1 MYTREKTSAIKRNE
15 LDIWLL
21 KHMFQPVTESE
32 DRDFQ
37 LLHISGSPKGIWEPS
52 QQNQHQ
58 KSQRKDTSPNFNT
71 FQTETSIYD
80 PSTLTSPNT
89 PLPNTVPAKVSQSD
103 RGLTSASSPRIPNPQ
118 SAEKMYI
125 ITPRTRILSIAQEY
139 RKVFMLDLSSSLATI
154 DAGSSRV
161 MIGSA
166 YKTYFE
172 PVIYI
177 TVIAECSQFG
187 SNMNVIPI
195 LAKFP
200 TMRVLLQDTRITLN
214 NVVSVLETLDVAV
227 RTFQSDLAT
236 FRKQLKEKR
245 AKLGYALDVR
255 GDHSSA
261 VEEGGPAEFEVDT
274 VDPPYLVTRTIAE
287 KEPIKKTDK
296 RKSLRMGH
304 KSQSPRHSI
313 VEKLDSAST
322 KQPQQPAQTT
332 HNRPHLH
339 HRTSSMSTNIHQ
351 RPLKNMAG
359 TKKDVWGVGKS
370 GSSLAYILRAG
381 AFILNL
387 QPRMGKPSLI
397 LITDGVVK
405 SNLQDESIIQQLS
418 SDDISCSII
427 QLGSNHKFAPG
438 CNFGSD
444 NRRMTASG
452 RANDISLE
460 LSRDHLPHPLPEL
473 GMDNRAMHYDD
484 QINRAMISAIGF
496 PWDPYSEPMAVETK
510 LLKYHEY
517 YLPTEFW
524 HAINARIR
532 QGFYMSSIVFDDN
545 RHRRTA
551 NGPEDF
557 LSKKERVMI
566 TLVLHWQPNITVE
579 YRIQANWS
587 STWAKYLKGFSSIH
601 ERSLSSV
608 LLEDESTN
616 EKEGMLG
623 CMKAPKVEILVRA
636 NSTFAHMLQN
646 WDAFQRRSQMMGVV
660 TGSVGGDFS
669 GSPGFLKVGKLK
681 KLLVRMSETD
691 TMMKTL
697 VSMNSYAS
705 DTLYTSHE
713 KYVQQFD
720 TTWDKLN
727 GSDYRPY
734 SRYWYDDCCFDLVA
748 VCPAIYGRA
757 QKSVGDTPEY
767 MENAVLQ
774 VNTRLSQWATI
785 TKKDYVCIKILS
797 PEPPR
802 QEWEPM
808 PKNTDEILLQEEREP
823 IPNAC
828 IINKCMEFCEVRVSQ
843 DKDRV
848 ISVRLLFFNTNV
860 SKRQAV
866 VEELK
871 KLLATPPKDQEDMME
886 NIEIRRLASTR
897 FNNQKHMTITAVNR
911 PLSTLLM
918 RDSVHYMASEEK
930 IEQQQIQ
937 INKMWYINST
947 FWLTGEFIV
956 RNYLYHRAWHWEVQ
970 DFQPETYSQANL
982 MGLQSLVFE
991 YLCKA
996 RLDQKYIL
1004 VTSQQQACHFYK
1016 EIQTGNTVSAVQYY
1030 IWRDAPNKKIITEVW
1045 LEPVSTGLNY
1055 EIDKTVTFDI
1065 FSDDKG
1071 IMTQLI
1077 TFDYINTLG
1086 RVSKIE
1092 DNSNKN
1098 VHERSN
1104 CETTGVQHIR
1114 QNNMLNI
1121 SSVLR
1126 LGTFLLASYPC
1137 PKYSSHCLV
1146 QNKSESLYTFA
1157 TAPVATKLGEIGKPF
1172 EEFGIAKHTE
1182 RLGLKSRY
1190 ISRFSP
1196 ASSPIGDIQTVWQSD
1211 RNATCT
1217 CPRPDELF
1225 CQHKDNISKLPPV
1238 HRDMA
1243 LLHYYIEQSLA
1254 SIVDNDILLKKT
1266 PVDNFWYIFIK
1277 SLVESKQPGAT
1288 STTLHIARNL
1298 RDMRCFIKTFDPSM
1312 FVVILIPCLDAV
1324 VERLNDVHA
1333 KDQQPSTY
1341 PVLDDSKNID
1351 FDCMSLLVFE
1361 CHRQLPDQIN
1371 PGLPSSPTESFD
1383 QSISVNTAE
1392 KTFSDEWLDSLG
1404 TTLCP
1409 HLSSGFFG
1417 DVFVKNTLSDR
1428 TLRLMQDV
1436 TRVYS
1441 RSFVKSVFT
1450 CFLHGR
1456 AVEADDFEKV
1466 LEICDESTLD
1476 IDLTGYLNVQTLL
1489 KRRGRTNQE
1498 ELELAHQR
1506 FISVLG
1512 HYFEPVILTTGKR
1525 QNIYCYRPPFAK
1537 VGQKLGFSLSG
1548 EKPSNLADVVVCAQN
1563 PLFVRLECTL
1573 RKPHVS
1579 NRVSEVSFPLDH
1591 LPSSYEGISDS
1602 GEYYNY
1608 EPNSIGS
1615 LASPV
1620 DSADGTAATLHLTC
1634 MTLPQVDYDPVNV
1647 VFSHLSGCAGD
1658 TPTQHQPPFLERG
1671 TSHRASLSSLTRDKQ
1686 DALVETEARLNWL
1699 FTEEIMHGL
1708 LRSGPITQ
1716 SVIRYIEAQL
1726 MKKNPF
1732 VDFPTTMFMPLV
1744 FAKNQTS
1751 SRQVFFEEL
1760 EKNRSTPYR
1769 LIRVGDCFYASDNGA
1784 LNLDLLSGNDRFS
1797 HDGSETYRDDGLNLS
1812 IDQKNHPENDQA
1824 GNDEFCQGL
1833 GISIFEPETPEEDEI
1848 IETSTIADPMSQQL
1862 YWLLLIPQVQSVQ
1875 IYFYS
1880 KLKQSVNRSEI
1891 IRVTKAMV
1899 NEVLERTNKIVL
1911 LQNMHDTRV
1920 CSKYLLVPDNAG
1932 GKHQYSSD
1940 DFSDEDSFPDKSGSG
1955 DNLVE
1960 ILSTSGEETTFTPP
1974 KKFQPGQFGCDI
1986 VYTKRFPLHWRLQPN
2001 AALGI
2006 LSNEVMRPFSVKNR
2020 PNMFVCMRDNSVVYY
2035 FLSEATSTHYVLD
2048 SDSHAEYEGS
2058 VAARPGSPYG
2068 SSLTQNNSE
2077 AFLSS
2082 SHNRIQHPNVTQGK
2096 TSPPGSISSER
2107 VSLKTTSPGKQD
2119 SNVSPSI
2126 KRGSKTYETR
2136 ELVLEVHGVDLPSW
2150 ISEEL
2155 VDLLENRLTSQI
2167 TLKEVQQ
2174 FLTRNP
2180 TSKLSRSD
2188 IEFILPVDKSPT
2200 LHHIVHIPDLVA
2212 NPIQFLNIL
2221 KQNILVGPLR
2231 AIAGP
2236 ELRHV
2241 TRRHRTLKY
2250 GAGSSFAPW
2259 QGKENKSD
2267 METLDP
2273 ITGELC
2279 FYYSCSSRTPGIC
2292 TPFELSA
2299 GQGVAGT
2306 MLSLLDSRGISISQA
2321 PGKEEKIRHFNT
2333 SALQACLNY
2342 DLTEDTDT
2350 PSEYKI
2356 GIDIWA
2362 LGQTNADH
2370 IFEHIYCCMK
2380 QSICDYIIERI
2391 VALSTL
2397 ESNLHDKNDIHP
2409 FDENYSVQDVI
2420 HPFFDV
2426 LENAVEWKSPSVKE
2440 FSRVTSLS
2448 HWCMEDILL
2457 HIDFEL
2463 TDHNSSLKPLIT
2475 RAFLSDNVYNTNEL
2489 ISCYEVYEPSSA
2501 TVFRNNE
2508 FDNRPQNTRFLL
2520 VSGLPD
2526 MNRLFSAPSG
2536 CVRRQSI
2543 ESEWS
2548 QKVHLKYA
2556 LGRGLLEDEG
2566 LRIES
2571 LLRRDDISIS
2581 SRHDSMASG
2590 ASKSNIALIP
2600 KYKNNYKDLAYRN
2613 SFLIIQLDESRLKFY
2628 AYNCTD
2634 SFADQFFHSISRTIT
2649 QQEARVSTLKNIFH
2663 QKMGLFHHTETMAD
2677 IITTAEKSGPPVPHS
2692 TVISHHQHNRTSM
2705 SPSIASIARLAQP
2718 DTQPRLITAN
2728 SAPQLHLEDISEKAD
2743 VNFGSLKQLMTNIFS
2758 ARTPI
2763 ATERRGQLF
2772 FDADSEMTTSIY
2784 DVQDGARLC
2793 RLPRSEMLETVYT
2806 AVRIADV
2813 NTVLRDHYAESTA
2826 NYEHARNRDYLIRH
2840 GEPFLNLYLRRSQI
2854 QTAHEK
2860 AFKVYTKWA
2869 DRYSDGSRPEQFETM
2884 AAAELKI
2891 ILKSSRLLHFC
2902 RTPLFFVESGSAET
2916 ATVEAMNSHLFGE
2929 SATVKAEDMKT
2940 WYERLTCTFMAEY
2953 ASYLEGIGMHLI
2965 VNGPANNHPEELE
2978 TYLSRFKASENYPVM
2993 SPVIYLLQVFQGG
3006 TIMCEARLTD
3016 GFAFVTLYT
3025 LHRRYGRL
3033 THSPYT
3039 HEKNETRNASFK
3051 DFTEECGR
3059 FKQRIHVNS
3068 FVFDFHLRYIQK
3080 SLDEINT
3087 LPDNIDILSIIRST
3101 VSVYNKPTS
3110 YARNR
3115 VLHGL
3120 YELDMVENIAH
3131 LLPSILRNT
3140 SKFGLRPLIFDN
3152 KAIACFASSNDL
3164 SFNDDGNAFPSTDS
3178 PFRHTLIISAADV
3191 SPGRWVNNTFGMLDR
3206 SDSLSSTR
3214 HMSTE
3219 NRDGIPGKTVLQYFV
3234 LTVYREMD
3242 RCSSHSNEESPWSKV
3257 FKNKPNVSSNPMS
3270 EVMRPSNYTLG
3281 DVSEQA
3287 KRKIDAIINKAI
3299 VSCRR
3304 DSDWNKIYRAVST
3317 KRTNENQEELIA
3329 LSQGF
3334 DSMKLD
3340 TVDPS
3345 FGRFLKLNLRWNE
3358 VLNMLKQF
3366 YPMTAGEINIQSTR
3380 HLLLFIPNAVMGYFA
3395 HFEYRSDNKSISV
3408 YVRSKETRAV
3418 EGELDDIEK
3427 PFVCSLATTLSY
3439 YIWKNTH

>member
-1 MYTREKTSAIKRNE
+1 
-15 LDIWLL
+15 
-21 KHMFQPVTESE
+21 MFQPITES
-32 DRDFQ
+32 DDGDFQ
-37 LLHISGSPKGIWEPS
+37 LLHISGSLKGIWEPS
-52 QQNQHQ
+52 QQNQ
-58 KSQRKDTSPNFNT
+58 RKDAKINFSH
-71 FQTETSIYD
+71 QPEPSVYD
-80 PSTLTSPNT
+80 PT
-89 PLPNTVPAKVSQSD
+89 PLPSSGTLLPNTTLRPSQPEK
-103 RGLTSASSPRIPNPQ
+103 GLASASSPRLPTPQ
-118 SAEKMYI
+118 SAKKMYI
-125 ITPRTRILSIAQEY
+125 ITPRTKILSIAQEY
-139 RKVFMLDLSSSLATI
+139 RKVFMLDLSSSLATV
-154 DAGSSRV
+154 DVGSSRV

-166 YKTYFE
+166 YKTLENIINGLVQPFSLGPQSSDHSSMFE
-172 PVIYI
+172 PIVYI

-187 SNMNVIPI
+187 SNMNIIPI
-195 LAKFP
+195 LAEFP
-200 TMRVLLQDTRITLN
+200 TMRVLLQDTRVTRD
-214 NVVSVLETLDVAV
+214 NVVSVLETLDMAI
-227 RTFQSDLAT
+227 RTFQSDLAI
-236 FRKQLKEKR
+236 FRKRLKEKR

-255 GDHSSA
+255 GDHSTVA
-261 VEEGGPAEFEVDT
+261 EEGAAEFEVDT
-274 VDPPYLVTRTIAE
+274 PDPIYLVPRNVTE
-287 KEPIKKTDK
+287 KEPPKKNEK
-296 RKSLRMGH
+296 RKSLRIGH
-304 KSQSPRHSI
+304 KTQSPRHSI
-313 VEKLDSAST
+313 VEKHEST
-322 KQPQQPAQTT
+322 GTKTQQATQATQT
-332 HNRPHLH
+332 RPHLH

-351 RPLKNMAG
+351 RPIKNMPGAR
-359 TKKDVWGVGKS
+359 KDVWGVGKS

-381 AFILNL
+381 SFILNL
-387 QPRMGKPSLI
+387 QPRLGKPSLI

-405 SNLQDESIIQQLS
+405 SNIHDESIIQQLS
-418 SDDISCSII
+418 SEDISCNII
-427 QLGSNHKFAPG
+427 QIGANNKFAPG
-438 CNFGSD
+438 CNFGFVPDNEILRFTAKATNGQFIYAESCPPFPINNSTGGNFSHQPGHTKPKESLSDIPAPNIYHLRFLMKEICLDKLRSD

-452 RANDISLE
+452 RANDLSLE
-460 LSRDHLPHPLPEL
+460 LSRDHLPHTLPDI
-473 GMDNRAMHYDD
+473 GMDNRTIHYDE

-524 HAINARIR
+524 HAINARVR

-646 WDAFQRRSQMMGVV
+646 WDTFQKRSQIAGVF
-660 TGSVGGDFS
+660 GDGAGGDFS
-669 GSPGFLKVGKLK
+669 GSPGFLKVRKLK
-681 KLLVRMSETD
+681 KLLVRMSKTD
-691 TMMKTL
+691 AMMKTL
-697 VSMNSYAS
+697 VSVNSYAS
-705 DTLYTSHE
+705 DTIYTSHK
-713 KYVQQFD
+713 KYIQQFD
-720 TTWDKLN
+720 TTWDKIN
-727 GSDYRPY
+727 GSDFRPY
-734 SRYWYDDCCFDLVA
+734 SCYWYDDCCFDLIA
-748 VCPAIYGRA
+748 VFPASYGRV
-757 QKSVGDTPEY
+757 QKKAGDIPEY

-774 VNTRLSQWATI
+774 VNKRLSQWATI

-797 PEPPR
+797 PEDPG
-802 QEWEPM
+802 QEWDSTGENADQM
-808 PKNTDEILLQEEREP
+808 ALQEESDP
-823 IPNAC
+823 IPTAY
-828 IINKCMEFCEVRVSQ
+828 ISNKYMEFCEVRVSQ

-848 ISVRLLFFNTNV
+848 ISVRLLFFNTNA
-860 SKRQAV
+860 SKRHAV

-871 KLLATPPKDQEDMME
+871 EILAMPSADQEDSIE
-886 NIEIRRLASTR
+886 NIEVRRLAPIR
-897 FNNQKHMTITAVNR
+897 FNNPKDIPLAVVNR

-918 RDSVHYMASEEK
+918 RDNMHYMASEEK
-930 IEQQQIQ
+930 IEQQQTQ
-937 INKMWYINST
+937 INKMWYIDST
-947 FWLTGEFIV
+947 FWATGEFIV
-956 RNYLYHRAWHWEVQ
+956 RNYLCHRAWHWEVR
-970 DFQPETYSQANL
+970 DFQPDTYSQNNL

-991 YLCKA
+991 HLCKA

-1004 VTSQQQACHFYK
+1004 VTSQEKACHFYK
-1016 EIQTGNTVSAVQYY
+1016 EIQIGNTVSAIQYY
-1030 IWRDAPNKKIITEVW
+1030 IWRDIPNNKVITELW
-1045 LEPVSTGLNY
+1045 LEPVSIGSTY
-1055 EIDKTVTFDI
+1055 EIDKTAAFDV
-1065 FSDDKG
+1065 FSDDKA

-1092 DNSNKN
+1092 DIGDKSAHDRANYD
-1098 VHERSN
+1098 
-1104 CETTGVQHIR
+1104 TTSIQHIH
-1114 QNNMLNI
+1114 QTNMLNI

-1126 LGTFLLASYPC
+1126 LGVFLLASYPC
-1137 PKYSSHCLV
+1137 PKYTSHCLV
-1146 QNKSESLYTFA
+1146 QSKSESLYTFA
-1157 TAPVATKLGEIGKPF
+1157 AAPVTTRLGENGRPF
-1172 EEFGIAKHTE
+1172 EDFGITKHTE
-1182 RLGLKSRY
+1182 RLGLKSRH

-1211 RNATCT
+1211 RNTICT
-1217 CPRPDELF
+1217 CPRPDELY
-1225 CQHKDNISKLPPV
+1225 CQHKDSISKLPPV

-1254 SIVDNDILLKKT
+1254 SIVDNDILLKNT
-1266 PVDNFWYIFIK
+1266 PVDNFWYTFIK
-1277 SLVESKQPGAT
+1277 SLIDSRQPGAT
-1288 STTLHIARNL
+1288 STTLQIARNL

-1324 VERLNDVHA
+1324 VERLNEIHT
-1333 KDQQPSTY
+1333 KDQQPSTH
-1341 PVLDDSKNID
+1341 PASDGTKDVD
-1351 FDCMSLLVFE
+1351 FDCMSLLIFE
-1361 CHRQLPDQIN
+1361 CHRQLPEK
-1371 PGLPSSPTESFD
+1371 PGSGLPNSPAEQLD
-1383 QSISVNTAE
+1383 HNISVKTVE
-1392 KTFSDEWLDSLG
+1392 KAFSDEWLDSLG

-1409 HLSSGFFG
+1409 HLSSGFFD

-1573 RKPHVS
+1573 RKPQS
-1579 NRVSEVSFPLDH
+1579 PNGFTEVSFPLDH

-1602 GEYYNY
+1602 GEYYNF
-1608 EPNSIGS
+1608 EPSSIGS
-1615 LASPV
+1615 LSSPV
-1620 DSADGTAATLHLTC
+1620 DSADETMATLHLTC

-1647 VFSHLSGCAGD
+1647 VFSHLSGCTGD
-1658 TPTQHQPPFLERG
+1658 IPTQHQPSPFLERG

-1744 FAKNQTS
+1744 FAKNQAS
-1751 SRQVFFEEL
+1751 SRHVFFEEL
-1760 EKNRSTPYR
+1760 ENNRSTPYR

-1797 HDGSETYRDDGLNLS
+1797 HDGSESYKDNGLNLS
-1812 IDQKNHPENDQA
+1812 IDQSNHSINDQA

-1833 GISIFEPETPEEDEI
+1833 GISIFEPETPEEDELV
-1848 IETSTIADPMSQQL
+1848 ETDVVADPMSQQL

-1920 CSKYLLVPDNAG
+1920 CSKYLLVPDNTG

-2035 FLSEATSTHYVLD
+2035 FLSETTSTHYILD
-2048 SDSHAEYEGS
+2048 SESHAEYEGS
-2058 VAARPGSPYG
+2058 VAPRPGSPYG
-2068 SSLTQNNSE
+2068 SSLTQTNSE
-2077 AFLSS
+2077 ILLSS
-2082 SHNRIQHPNVTQGK
+2082 SHNRIQHPTITQGK
-2096 TSPPGSISSER
+2096 SSPPGSISSEK

-2126 KRGSKTYETR
+2126 KRGSKSYETR

-2188 IEFILPVDKSPT
+2188 IEFILPIDKSPT
-2200 LHHIVHIPDLVA
+2200 LHRVIHIPDLIG

-2221 KQNILVGPLR
+2221 KQNLLVGPLR
-2231 AIAGP
+2231 AIVGP

-2241 TRRHRTLKY
+2241 SRRHRTLKY
-2250 GAGSSFAPW
+2250 GAGSNFSAW
-2259 QGKENKSD
+2259 QGKENKND
-2267 METLDP
+2267 TETLDP

-2292 TPFELSA
+2292 TPFELSV

-2306 MLSLLDSRGISISQA
+2306 MLSLLDSKGISISQTS
-2321 PGKEEKIRHFNT
+2321 GRDERIKYFNT
-2333 SALQACLNY
+2333 SALQDCLDYN
-2342 DLTEDTDT
+2342 LTENQDNS
-2350 PSEYKI
+2350 SEYKI
-2356 GIDIWA
+2356 AIDIWA
-2362 LGQTNADH
+2362 LGQTNSDH
-2370 IFEHIYCCMK
+2370 IYDHIHCCVK
-2380 QSICDYIIERI
+2380 QSICDYIIEKT
-2391 VALSTL
+2391 VSLASSEL
-2397 ESNLHDKNDIHP
+2397 NLQEKNGPIDP
-2409 FDENYSVQDVI
+2409 FEDTYSVQAI
-2420 HPFFDV
+2420 IQPFFDV
-2426 LENAVEWKSPSVKE
+2426 LDNAVEWKSPSVKQ
-2440 FSRVTSLS
+2440 FSRTTSLS
-2448 HWCMEDILL
+2448 HWCMEDVLL

-2463 TDHNSSLKPLIT
+2463 TDHNSTLKPLIT
-2475 RAFLSDNVYNTNEL
+2475 RAFLSDDVYNTNEL
-2489 ISCYEVYEPSSA
+2489 ISGYEVYEPSST
-2501 TVFRNNE
+2501 TVFKTNE
-2508 FDNRPQNTRFLL
+2508 FDNRSQNSRFLL

-2526 MNRLFSAPSG
+2526 LNRLFPVISG
-2536 CVRRQSI
+2536 GLRRQSI

-2548 QKVHLKYA
+2548 QKFPLKYS
-2556 LGRGLLEDEG
+2556 LGRGILDDDNM
-2566 LRIES
+2566 RRDS
-2571 LLRRDDISIS
+2571 FLRRDDISIS
-2581 SRHDSMASG
+2581 SRHDSMTSG
-2590 ASKSNIALIP
+2590 ASKSNPNLLP
-2600 KYKNNYKDLAYRN
+2600 KYKNNYKDLAYRS
-2613 SFLIIQLDESRLKFY
+2613 SFLMIQLDENKLKLY

-2634 SFADQFFHSISRTIT
+2634 SFTEQFFYSISRTII

-2677 IITTAEKSGPPVPHS
+2677 IITAAEKSGPLVPHS
-2692 TVISHHQHNRTSM
+2692 SFSVHHQHNRASM

-2718 DTQPRLITAN
+2718 DTQPRLMTTN

-2743 VNFGSLKQLMTNIFS
+2743 VNFGSLKHLMTNTFS
-2758 ARTPI
+2758 ARVMSS
-2763 ATERRGQLF
+2763 TERRGQPF
-2772 FDADSEMTTSIY
+2772 MDNDTDMTTSIY
-2784 DVQDGARLC
+2784 DVQDGARLY
-2793 RLPRSEMLETVYT
+2793 RIPRSEMLETVYT

-2826 NYEHARNRDYLIRH
+2826 TYEHARNRDYLIRH
-2840 GEPFLNLYLRRSQI
+2840 GEPFLNLYLRRSQL

-2965 VNGPANNHPEELE
+2965 VNGPANSQPEELE

-3080 SLDEINT
+3080 SLDEIDT

-3140 SKFGLRPLIFDN
+3140 SNFGLRPLIFDN

-3164 SFNDDGNAFPSTDS
+3164 SFNDDGNTFPSTTS
-3178 PFRHTLIISAADV
+3178 PFRHTLIISAADI
-3191 SPGRWVNNTFGMLDR
+3191 SPGRWANNAFGMFDR
-3206 SDSLSSTR
+3206 SDSLSSTK
-3214 HMSTE
+3214 HMSVE
-3219 NRDGIPGKTVLQYFV
+3219 NKDGIPGKTVLQYYV
-3234 LTVYREMD
+3234 LTVYRQMD
-3242 RCSSHSNEESPWSKV
+3242 RCSTHNDEESPWSKV

-3270 EVMRPSNYTLG
+3270 EVMRPSKYTLG

-3287 KRKIDAIINKAI
+3287 KRRIDTIINKVA
-3299 VSCRR
+3299 
-3304 DSDWNKIYRAVST
+3304 
-3317 KRTNENQEELIA
+3317 
-3329 LSQGF
+3329 
-3334 DSMKLD
+3334 
-3340 TVDPS
+3340 
-3345 FGRFLKLNLRWNE
+3345 
-3358 VLNMLKQF
+3358 
-3366 YPMTAGEINIQSTR
+3366 
-3380 HLLLFIPNAVMGYFA
+3380 
-3395 HFEYRSDNKSISV
+3395 
-3408 YVRSKETRAV
+3408 
-3418 EGELDDIEK
+3418 
-3427 PFVCSLATTLSY
+3427 
-3439 YIWKNTH
+3439 